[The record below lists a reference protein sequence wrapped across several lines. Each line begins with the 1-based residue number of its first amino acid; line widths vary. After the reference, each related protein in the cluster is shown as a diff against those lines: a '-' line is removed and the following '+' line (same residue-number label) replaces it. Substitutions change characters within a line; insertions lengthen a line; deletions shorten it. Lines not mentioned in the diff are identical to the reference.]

1 MGIQISDTSINRIS
15 SKTGEQVGEWLEEE
29 DHYEVEPVKDT
40 EQVYVQVD
48 GCHLLTREEKWKE
61 TKLGRVFK
69 SSSILPQSTNRQ
81 WIRDSEYIGHLGGHK
96 EFEQKMS
103 RLVDQYE
110 PIEERLIFVND
121 GAKWIE
127 KWIKSEYPKAQMIL
141 DFYHGMENIGK
152 LVKLCIKE
160 NKEKKDW
167 MERTGKILKEEGIK
181 KARERIEELEI
192 KTKPQIEQKQKLAT
206 YLDRN
211 ECYMN
216 YPEYIDK
223 GYLIG
228 SGAIESAH
236 RNVLHKRLKQPGQRW
251 SRKGLQNMINLRVL
265 NKSGHW
271 NLVSEHLGK
280 IAA

>member
-1 MGIQISDTSINRIS
+1 MGIKMSDSSINRIS
-15 SKTGEQVGEWLEEE
+15 DKMGEKVGDWLEKEN
-29 DHYEVEPVKDT
+29 HYDVKPVSQTD
-40 EQVYVQVD
+40 QVYVQVD

-69 SSSILPQSTNRQ
+69 KSSILPQSTNRQ
-81 WIRDSEYIGHLGGHK
+81 WVRNSEYIGHLGGHE

-110 PIEERLIFVND
+110 SIEDRLIFVND

-127 KWIKSEYPKAQMIL
+127 KWVKSEYPKAQMIL
-141 DFYHGMENIGK
+141 DFYHVMENIAK
-152 LVKLCIKE
+152 LLRMCIKDE
-160 NKEKKDW
+160 KEKKTW
-167 MERTGKILKEEGIK
+167 METTGKILKEQGIK
-181 KARERIEELEI
+181 KAREQIEELEI
-192 KTKPQIEQKQKLAT
+192 KTKAQIEQKQKLDT

-211 ECYMN
+211 EAYME
-216 YPEYIDK
+216 YPEYISK

-251 SRKGLQNMINLRVL
+251 SKKGLQNMINLRVL

-271 NLVSEHLGK
+271 NMVGENLGK
-280 IAA
+280 LAA